1 MSRSLTSQVAVE
13 SRPLGVGSQSIN
25 KEAREHNFLAIRD
38 PAVWDALYQTM
49 SWLFVVSRYCCK
61 KEFRDQAEKQA
72 AGNNVMMKI
81 LEHTRAAH
89 SRLGEVPFST
99 RFHWPWLVLQ
109 LTSLYHFCS
118 AFVCKMIANPTPP
131 TPPLYLRL
139 RQAQLPRLE
148 LDSGD
153 ILEFEA
159 MYVAVSHL

>member
-1 MSRSLTSQVAVE
+1 MSTSLTSQVAVE
-13 SRPLGVGSQSIN
+13 SRALGVGSQSIN

-38 PAVWDALYQTM
+38 PEVWDALYQTV
-49 SWLFVVSRYCCK
+49 SWLSVVARYCCK
-61 KEFRDQAEKQA
+61 EEFRDQAAKNA
-72 AGNNVMMKI
+72 AGNNVKMEI
-81 LEHTRAAH
+81 LERARAAY

-118 AFVCKMIANPTPP
+118 AFVCKMIATPTPP

-153 ILEFEA
+153 ILEFEG
-159 MYVAVSHL
+159 MCVAVSHL